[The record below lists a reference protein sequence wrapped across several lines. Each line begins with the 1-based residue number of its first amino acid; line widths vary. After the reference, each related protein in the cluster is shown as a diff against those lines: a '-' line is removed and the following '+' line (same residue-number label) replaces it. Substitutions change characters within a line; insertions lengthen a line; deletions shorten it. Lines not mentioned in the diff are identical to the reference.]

1 MASGY
6 TVSALTDY
14 VKTNQDVLIKNV
26 VLGEVKGDTIPALRK
41 QFGVKTKER
50 LNYLD
55 VDPSIQDGS
64 NCGFNPSG
72 STVFSERDIET
83 AQLKAQDQY
92 CDKDLLGKYAEYLV
106 KINAQKDG
114 SDMPF
119 EREILDEVVGKINEK
134 MEKLVWQ
141 GATTAHSGT
150 DLIDGF
156 LTQALNSDSAST
168 VNVAIASGASV
179 YNAIKS
185 VVMAIPE
192 QIIDNATI
200 FVAPAIYRAF
210 VQEMVEKNYIH
221 FGPDGKIENRDI
233 TFPGTDIQ
241 VHKTLGLTGDKKH
254 IYASVYA
261 NMVYGADLEG
271 DNEKVRFWYDDNSE
285 LFKYSIHWNSGVKT
299 LYPDMVVLGTGAA
312 DLV

>member
-14 VKTNQDVLIKNV
+14 TKVNQDVLIKNV

-55 VDPSIQDGS
+55 VDPAIQDGS
-64 NCGFNPSG
+64 NCGFNASG
-72 STVFSERDIET
+72 STVFAERDIET

-106 KINAQKDG
+106 KINAQKDAG
-114 SDMPF
+114 DMPF
-119 EREILDEVVGKINEK
+119 EKEILDEVVGKINEK

-141 GATTAHSGT
+141 GATSANSGT

-156 LTQALNSDSAST
+156 LTQALNQDSAST
-168 VNVAIASGASV
+168 VAVSIASGTAI
-179 YNAIKS
+179 YEAIKA

-192 QIIDNATI
+192 QILDNATI
-200 FVAPAIYRAF
+200 FVSPANYRAF
-210 VQEMVEKNYIH
+210 VMAMVEKNYIH
-221 FGPDGKIENRDI
+221 FGPDGKIENKDI
-233 TFPGTDIQ
+233 TFPGSDVQI
-241 VHKTLGLTGDKKH
+241 HKTIGLMGDNSH
-254 IYASVYA
+254 IYASVYG

-271 DNEKVRFWYDDNSE
+271 DNEKVRFWYDDNTE
-285 LFKYSIHWNSGVKT
+285 LFKYSIHWNAGVKT
-299 LYPDMVVLGTGAA
+299 LYPDMVVVGTIA
-312 DLV
+312 